1 MKHQQQTLSQNI
13 NGSKVGKGQ
22 SGESPQPQI
31 RVRME
36 QYKQKTS
43 NDLAK
48 FEERL
53 IKQ

>member
-1 MKHQQQTLSQNI
+1 MKQNQSL
-13 NGSKVGKGQ
+13 NQNVSGSKIIKNDSAQ
-22 SGESPQPQI
+22 SPQPQI
-31 RVRME
+31 RIRTE

-53 IKQ
+53 IK